1 MKIVV
6 TGTRGIPNIQGGI
19 ETHCEELFPR
29 ISKLGFDINLVRRS
43 CYISPNEAKLKEFNG
58 VKLFTIYAPHLKSL
72 EAFLHTLLT
81 VIWARKQ
88 KADVVHIHGIG
99 PALMAPL
106 ARILGLKVVFTHH
119 GSDYDR
125 AKWGHIAKLIL
136 KIGERSGAF
145 SANEIIVIS
154 DLIRQTLIKKYNRK
168 DTNLIFN
175 GVNRPIVT
183 ANEDFIKKLD
193 LKSRNYVFTLG
204 RFVEEKG
211 FDLLIK
217 AFSKINQGDCRLVI
231 AGDSDHE
238 TAYSKRLKELAKE
251 KNVVLTGFIK
261 GEKLQELY
269 CHARLFVLPSY
280 HEGLPISLLEAMSY
294 SLPVLVSDIP
304 ANKQI
309 AIPRN
314 RFFITGSENSLIEN
328 LEQQLLSE
336 FKPVIYDM
344 SSYNWDHIARQTV
357 AVYEKLKK

>member
-6 TGTRGIPNIQGGI
+6 AGTRGIPNIQGGI

-43 CYISPNEAKLKEFNG
+43 CYVSPDDVELKEFNG
-58 VKLFTIYAPHLKSL
+58 VKLYTLYAPHSRNL
-72 EAFLHTLLT
+72 EAILHTMLT

-88 KADVVHIHGIG
+88 KADVIHIHGIG

-125 AKWGHIAKLIL
+125 SKWGYLAKLIL
-136 KIGERSGAF
+136 KIGERSGTV

-175 GVNRPIVT
+175 GVNRPIVST
-183 ANEDFIKKLD
+183 TEDYINSLN
-193 LKSRNYVFTLG
+193 LKSRNYIFTLG

-211 FDLLIK
+211 FDLLIN
-217 AFSKINQGDCRLVI
+217 AFSKIDQGNCRLVI

-238 TAYSKRLKELAKE
+238 TAFSKSLKELAKE

-261 GEKLQELY
+261 GEKLQELFS
-269 CHARLFVLPSY
+269 HARLFVLPSY

-309 AIPRN
+309 ARPRD
-314 RFFITGSENSLIEN
+314 RFFITGSENSLIEQM
-328 LEQQLLSE
+328 EQQLLADY
-336 FKPVIYDM
+336 KPVVYDM
-344 SSYNWDHIARQTV
+344 SPYNWDHISRQTV
-357 AVYEKLKK
+357 AVYEKLMK